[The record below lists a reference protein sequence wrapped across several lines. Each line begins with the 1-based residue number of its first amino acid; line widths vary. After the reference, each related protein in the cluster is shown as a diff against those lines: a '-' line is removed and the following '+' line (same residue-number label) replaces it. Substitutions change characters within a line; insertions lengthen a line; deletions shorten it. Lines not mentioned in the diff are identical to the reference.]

1 MNKVKDVSR
10 LSIVAALYVV
20 LTLVFGFM
28 SYGDIQFRIAEIL
41 VLLCFFRKDY
51 GISLIIGCAISNLF
65 SPLGMIDVIFGT
77 TATILSV
84 LFVMI
89 SKNIFLSTIYPV
101 LFNGVIVGAELYF
114 ILELPFIYSAI
125 TVMIGEA
132 CVLIVGAIIFNR
144 LKRNEN
150 FLELIEANQNI

>member
-1 MNKVKDVSR
+1 MNKVKDISR

-28 SYGDIQFRIAEIL
+28 SYGDIQFRVAEIL
-41 VLLCFFRKDY
+41 ILLCFFKKDY

-77 TATILSV
+77 LATAVSV

-89 SKNIFLSTIYPV
+89 SKNLFVSAIYPV
-101 LFNGVIVGAELYF
+101 LFNGLIVGAELYF
-114 ILELPFIYSAI
+114 ILGLPFIYSSL

-150 FLELIEANQNI
+150 FLEMIEADQNV